1 MKRLRILLLT
11 ILLALS
17 CTTAVSAAEFADGQE
32 LYQHWMANWT
42 DDTKSPY
49 PDYVCGVWTEDDG
62 ETLTIALTRDS
73 AGERGQWEIQ
83 DMVENPDSITFHSQ
97 VYSYQELLDVQQA
110 LLPRLGESGLNGMG
124 IRQMDNQLVL
134 TIDTQ
139 HPDSEAFMKE
149 CFEQYRDR
157 IRFEDGTVTLTAEDL
172 GVGVTKGKRLWVEVE
187 ESPLTYTLAVILL
200 VLMIVTGRIM
210 QGPSAKKHMMED
222 APEGTTHVAA
232 DKPEK
237 AQKKK

>member
-11 ILLALS
+11 LLLALV
-17 CTTAVSAAEFADGQE
+17 CTTAVSAADFADGNE
-32 LYQHWMANWT
+32 LYQHWLSNWT

-73 AGERGQWEIQ
+73 TGERGQWEIQ
-83 DMVENPDSITFHSQ
+83 DMVDDPDSIKFHSQ

-110 LLPRLGESGLNGMG
+110 LLPCLGESGLSGMG
-124 IRQMDNQLVL
+124 IQQMDNQLVL

-139 HPDSEAFMKE
+139 HPESEAFMKE
-149 CFEQYRDR
+149 CFELYRDR
-157 IRFEDGTVTLTAEDL
+157 IRFEDGTISLTAEDL
-172 GVGVTKGKRLWVEVE
+172 GVGVTKGKRLLVEVE

-200 VLMIVTGRIM
+200 ILMIVTARIM
-210 QGPSAKKHMMED
+210 QGPSTKKHIMED
-222 APEGTTHVAA
+222 SPEGTAHVAA
-232 DKPEK
+232 DKPT
-237 AQKKK
+237 KKKRK